1 MPALIKM
8 RITNGNNN
16 YNIPKP
22 PNVSTQNNITKGP
35 GTLKSNMIGRIH
47 NIQPGCGGCGRH

>member
-8 RITNGNNN
+8 RITNGNN

-22 PNVSTQNNITKGP
+22 PNVSTQNNIKPPT
-35 GTLKSNMIGRIH
+35 TLKSNMIGRIH